1 MVCSFL
7 LDLVPGVEVVRVI
20 VVGDVQGDVDIEAR
34 ARARSL
40 TNVAEVS
47 LVQIWPPVTLLMS
60 SNQLL
65 LIVPRV

>member
-1 MVCSFL
+1 MYSFL

-20 VVGDVQGDVDIEAR
+20 VVGDVQGDVDIE